1 MLARLSEWTGVKE
14 EEKRRRGPY
23 PLLQLCL
30 GALLIF
36 AAVVPENHLYRE
48 SSGQQ
53 TAQDPVVP
61 VIRSENGE
69 TLKSAVVQSKVKTD
83 PLNLNA
89 HAAVLLDGDTGRIL
103 YGKNEK
109 KVLPMASTTKIMTC
123 ILALENSGLDT
134 EVEISDRAA
143 SMPEVKLHAGK
154 GEKYRLEDLLYS
166 LMLESHNDTAVAI
179 AEAVGG
185 SVENFADM
193 MNGKAA
199 ELGCDDTYFLTPNGL
214 DAEDKESGKIHS
226 TTAADLARILRY
238 CISLSPAKEEFLAIT
253 RAPSHAFSDLSGTRS
268 FSCVNHNALL
278 TSMEGAV
285 SGKTGFTGKAGYCYV
300 GAVKKDEKLFIAA
313 LLDCGWPP
321 HRTYKWEDMGRL
333 LAFGDENYDFY
344 EILKE
349 TPELPPIPVKNG
361 IGSQTGLT
369 VGYPEPASLK
379 ILMNQNEPV
388 TIKKKVV
395 KELTAPVAAGM
406 AVGQV
411 DYYVGE
417 DLVASFPVTA
427 SETVGKWDL
436 EFCVK
441 TLLNGFLFCY
451 NG

>member
-1 MLARLSEWTGVKE
+1 MQKEQRRMRPEREAAEGYMRIRKAYIRTLA
-14 EEKRRRGPY
+14 
-23 PLLQLCL
+23 
-30 GALLIF
+30 ALLALALWLWPIQSE
-36 AAVVPENHLYRE
+36 AA
-48 SSGQQ
+48 Q
-53 TAQDPVVP
+53 AQ
-61 VIRSENGE
+61 GE
-69 TLKSAVVQSKVKTD
+69 GPPA
-83 PLNLNA
+83 PLELRA
-89 HAAVLLDGDTGRIL
+89 RAAVLMDGDTGRIL
-103 YGKNEK
+103 YGKNQDQT
-109 KVLPMASTTKIMTC
+109 LPMASTTKIMTC
-123 ILALENSGLDT
+123 ILALENASLDDVV
-134 EVEISDRAA
+134 EVSSYAA
-143 SMPEVKLHAGK
+143 SMPDVQLNIRE
-154 GEKYRLEDLLYS
+154 GEQYRLEDLLYS
-166 LMLESHNDTAVAI
+166 LMLESHNDTAAAI
-179 AEAVGG
+179 AEHVAGTR
-185 SVENFADM
+185 EAFAGM
-193 MNGKAA
+193 MNQKARDI
-199 ELGCDDTYFLTPNGL
+199 GCRDTFFITPNGL
-214 DAEDKESGKIHS
+214 DAEDPDTGRIHS
-226 TTAADLARILRY
+226 TTAAELAGILRY
-238 CISLSPAKEEFLAIT
+238 CLFQSPEREGFLRVT
-253 RAPSHAFSDLSGTRS
+253 RAPSHAFSDISGTRT

-278 TSMEGAV
+278 TTTKGAI
-285 SGKTGFTGKAGYCYV
+285 SGKTGFTSGAGYCYV
-300 GAVKKDEKLFIAA
+300 GAVKKGEKTFIAA
-313 LLDCGWPP
+313 LLGCGWPP

-344 EILKE
+344 ELLKE

>member
-1 MLARLSEWTGVKE
+1 MQKE
-14 EEKRRRGPY
+14 QRRMRPEREAAEGY
-23 PLLQLCL
+23 MRIRKAYIRTLT
-30 GALLIF
+30 ALLALALWLWPIQTE
-36 AAVVPENHLYRE
+36 AVQAP
-48 SSGQQ
+48 
-53 TAQDPVVP
+53 
-61 VIRSENGE
+61 GE
-69 TLKSAVVQSKVKTD
+69 EAPA
-83 PLNLNA
+83 PLELRA
-89 HAAVLLDGDTGRIL
+89 RAAVLMDGDTGRIL
-103 YGKNEK
+103 YGKNQDQT
-109 KVLPMASTTKIMTC
+109 LPMASTTKIMTC
-123 ILALENSGLDT
+123 ILALENASLDDVV
-134 EVEISDRAA
+134 EVSSYAA
-143 SMPEVKLHAGK
+143 AMPYVQLNTREAYQ
-154 GEKYRLEDLLYS
+154 YRLGDLLYS
-166 LMLESHNDTAVAI
+166 LMLESHNDTAAAI
-179 AEAVGG
+179 AEHVAGTR
-185 SVENFADM
+185 EAFADM
-193 MNGKAA
+193 MNQKARDI
-199 ELGCDDTYFLTPNGL
+199 GCRDTFFITPNGL
-214 DAEDKESGKIHS
+214 DAEDPDTGRIHS
-226 TTAADLARILRY
+226 TTAAELAGILRY
-238 CISLSPAKEEFLAIT
+238 CLFQSPEREGFLRVT
-253 RAPSHAFSDLSGTRS
+253 RAPSHAFSDVSGTRT

-278 TSMEGAV
+278 TTTKGAI
-285 SGKTGFTGKAGYCYV
+285 SGKTGFTAGAGYCYV
-300 GAVKKDEKLFIAA
+300 GAVKKGEKTFIAA
-313 LLDCGWPP
+313 LLGCGWPP

-344 EILKE
+344 ELLKE

-388 TIKKKVV
+388 TIKKKVA

>member
-1 MLARLSEWTGVKE
+1 MQKE
-14 EEKRRRGPY
+14 QRRMRPEREAAEGY
-23 PLLQLCL
+23 MRIRKAYIRTLT
-30 GALLIF
+30 ALLALALWLWPIQTE
-36 AAVVPENHLYRE
+36 AVQAP
-48 SSGQQ
+48 
-53 TAQDPVVP
+53 
-61 VIRSENGE
+61 GE
-69 TLKSAVVQSKVKTD
+69 EAPA
-83 PLNLNA
+83 PLELRA
-89 HAAVLLDGDTGRIL
+89 RAAVLMDGDTGRIL
-103 YGKNEK
+103 YGKNQDQT
-109 KVLPMASTTKIMTC
+109 LPMASTTKIMTC
-123 ILALENSGLDT
+123 ILALENASLDAVV
-134 EVEISDRAA
+134 EVPSYAA
-143 SMPEVKLHAGK
+143 SMPEVQLNPRE
-154 GEKYRLEDLLYS
+154 GEHHRLGDLLYS
-166 LMLESHNDTAVAI
+166 LMLESHNDTAAAI
-179 AEAVGG
+179 AEHVAGTR
-185 SVENFADM
+185 EAFADM
-193 MNGKAA
+193 MNQKARDI
-199 ELGCDDTYFLTPNGL
+199 GCRDTFFITPNGL
-214 DAEDKESGKIHS
+214 DAEDPDTGRIHS
-226 TTAADLARILRY
+226 TTAAELAGILRY
-238 CISLSPAKEEFLAIT
+238 CLFQSPEREGFLRVT
-253 RAPSHAFSDLSGTRS
+253 RAPSHAFSDVSGTRT

-278 TSMEGAV
+278 TTTKGAI
-285 SGKTGFTGKAGYCYV
+285 SGKTGFTAGAGYCYV
-300 GAVKKDEKLFIAA
+300 GAVKKGEKTFIAA
-313 LLDCGWPP
+313 LLGCGWPP

-344 EILKE
+344 ELLKE

-388 TIKKKVV
+388 TIKKKVA

>member
-1 MLARLSEWTGVKE
+1 MQKEQRGMRPEREAAEGYMRIRKAYIRTLA
-14 EEKRRRGPY
+14 
-23 PLLQLCL
+23 
-30 GALLIF
+30 ALLALALWLWPIQSE
-36 AAVVPENHLYRE
+36 AA
-48 SSGQQ
+48 Q
-53 TAQDPVVP
+53 AQ
-61 VIRSENGE
+61 GE
-69 TLKSAVVQSKVKTD
+69 GAPA
-83 PLNLNA
+83 PLELRA
-89 HAAVLLDGDTGRIL
+89 RAAVLMDGDTGRIL
-103 YGKNEK
+103 YGKNQDQT
-109 KVLPMASTTKIMTC
+109 LPMASTTKIMTC
-123 ILALENSGLDT
+123 ILALENASLDDVV
-134 EVEISDRAA
+134 EVSSYAA
-143 SMPEVKLHAGK
+143 SMPDVQLNIRE
-154 GEKYRLEDLLYS
+154 GEQYRLEDLLYS
-166 LMLESHNDTAVAI
+166 LMLESHNDTAAAI
-179 AEAVGG
+179 AEHVAGTR
-185 SVENFADM
+185 EAFADM
-193 MNGKAA
+193 MNQKARDI
-199 ELGCDDTYFLTPNGL
+199 GCQDTFFITPNGL
-214 DAEDKESGKIHS
+214 DAEDPDTGRIHS
-226 TTAADLARILRY
+226 TTAAELAGILRY
-238 CISLSPAKEEFLAIT
+238 CLFQSPEREGFLRVT
-253 RAPSHAFSDLSGTRS
+253 RAPSHAFSDVSGTRT

-278 TSMEGAV
+278 TTTKGAI
-285 SGKTGFTGKAGYCYV
+285 SGKTGFTAGAGYCYV
-300 GAVKKDEKLFIAA
+300 GAVKKGEKTFIAA
-313 LLDCGWPP
+313 LLGCGWPP

-344 EILKE
+344 ELLKE

-395 KELTAPVAAGM
+395 KELTAPVTAGM

>member
-1 MLARLSEWTGVKE
+1 MQKE
-14 EEKRRRGPY
+14 QRRMRPEREAAEGY
-23 PLLQLCL
+23 MRIRKAYIRTLT
-30 GALLIF
+30 ALLALALWLWPIQTE
-36 AAVVPENHLYRE
+36 AVQAP
-48 SSGQQ
+48 
-53 TAQDPVVP
+53 
-61 VIRSENGE
+61 GE
-69 TLKSAVVQSKVKTD
+69 EAPA
-83 PLNLNA
+83 PLELRA
-89 HAAVLLDGDTGRIL
+89 RAAVLMDGDTGRIL
-103 YGKNEK
+103 YGKNQDQT
-109 KVLPMASTTKIMTC
+109 LPMASTTKIMTC
-123 ILALENSGLDT
+123 ILALENASLDDVV
-134 EVEISDRAA
+134 EVSSYAA
-143 SMPEVKLHAGK
+143 SMPDVQLNIRE
-154 GEKYRLEDLLYS
+154 GEQYRLEDLLYS
-166 LMLESHNDTAVAI
+166 LMLESHNDTAAAI
-179 AEAVGG
+179 AEHVAGTR
-185 SVENFADM
+185 EAFADM
-193 MNGKAA
+193 MNQKARDI
-199 ELGCDDTYFLTPNGL
+199 GCRDTFFITPNGL
-214 DAEDKESGKIHS
+214 DAEDPDTGRIHS
-226 TTAADLARILRY
+226 TTAAELAGILRY
-238 CISLSPAKEEFLAIT
+238 CLFQSPKREAFLRVT
-253 RAPSHAFSDLSGTRS
+253 RAPSHAFSDVSGTRT

-278 TSMEGAV
+278 TTTKGAI
-285 SGKTGFTGKAGYCYV
+285 SGKTGFTAGAGYCYV
-300 GAVKKDEKLFIAA
+300 GAVKKGEKTFIAA
-313 LLDCGWPP
+313 LLGCGWPP

-344 EILKE
+344 ELLKE

-417 DLVASFPVTA
+417 DLIASFPVTA

>member
-1 MLARLSEWTGVKE
+1 MERAAENAAGSKAAERYMRIRKAYIRTSA
-14 EEKRRRGPY
+14 
-23 PLLQLCL
+23 
-30 GALLIF
+30 ALLALVAWLWPIQSE
-36 AAVVPENHLYRE
+36 AARAP
-48 SSGQQ
+48 
-53 TAQDPVVP
+53 
-61 VIRSENGE
+61 GE
-69 TLKSAVVQSKVKTD
+69 GAPA
-83 PLNLNA
+83 PLELRA
-89 HAAVLLDGDTGRIL
+89 RAAVLMDGDTGRIL
-103 YGKNEK
+103 YGKNQDQT
-109 KVLPMASTTKIMTC
+109 LPMASTTKIMTC
-123 ILALENSGLDT
+123 ILALENASLDDVV
-134 EVEISDRAA
+134 EVSSYAA
-143 SMPEVKLHAGK
+143 SMPDVQLNIRE
-154 GEKYRLEDLLYS
+154 GEQYRLEDLLYS
-166 LMLESHNDTAVAI
+166 LMLESHNDTAAAI
-179 AEAVGG
+179 AEHVAGTR
-185 SVENFADM
+185 EAFAGM
-193 MNGKAA
+193 MNQKARDI
-199 ELGCDDTYFLTPNGL
+199 GCRDTFFITPNGL
-214 DAEDKESGKIHS
+214 DAEDPDTGRIHS
-226 TTAADLARILRY
+226 TTAAELAGILRY
-238 CISLSPAKEEFLAIT
+238 CLFQSPEREGFLRVT
-253 RAPSHAFSDLSGTRS
+253 RAPSHAFSDISGTRT

-278 TSMEGAV
+278 TTTKGAI
-285 SGKTGFTGKAGYCYV
+285 SGKTGFTAGAGYCYV
-300 GAVKKDEKLFIAA
+300 GAVKKGEKTFIAA
-313 LLDCGWPP
+313 LLGCGWPP

-333 LAFGDENYDFY
+333 LAFGNENYDFY

-369 VGYPEPASLK
+369 VGYPDPASLK

>member
-1 MLARLSEWTGVKE
+1 MQKEQRRMRPEREAAEGYMRIRKAYIRTLA
-14 EEKRRRGPY
+14 
-23 PLLQLCL
+23 
-30 GALLIF
+30 ALLALALWLWPIQSE
-36 AAVVPENHLYRE
+36 AAQAP
-48 SSGQQ
+48 
-53 TAQDPVVP
+53 
-61 VIRSENGE
+61 GE
-69 TLKSAVVQSKVKTD
+69 GAPA
-83 PLNLNA
+83 PLELRA
-89 HAAVLLDGDTGRIL
+89 RAAVLMDGDTGRIL
-103 YGKNEK
+103 YGKNQDQT
-109 KVLPMASTTKIMTC
+109 LPMASTTKIMTC
-123 ILALENSGLDT
+123 ILALENASLDDVV
-134 EVEISDRAA
+134 EVSSYAA
-143 SMPEVKLHAGK
+143 SMPDVQLNIRE
-154 GEKYRLEDLLYS
+154 GEQYRLEDLLYS
-166 LMLESHNDTAVAI
+166 LMLESHNDTAAAI
-179 AEAVGG
+179 AEHVAGTR
-185 SVENFADM
+185 EAFADM
-193 MNGKAA
+193 MNQKARDI
-199 ELGCDDTYFLTPNGL
+199 GCRDTFFITPNGL
-214 DAEDKESGKIHS
+214 DAEDPDTGRIHS
-226 TTAADLARILRY
+226 TTAAELAGILRY
-238 CISLSPAKEEFLAIT
+238 CLFQSPEREGFLRVT
-253 RAPSHAFSDLSGTRS
+253 RAPSHAFSDVSGTRT

-278 TSMEGAV
+278 TTTKGAI
-285 SGKTGFTGKAGYCYV
+285 SGKTGFTAGAGYCYV
-300 GAVKKDEKLFIAA
+300 GAVKKGEKTFIAA
-313 LLDCGWPP
+313 LLGCGWPP

-361 IGSQTGLT
+361 IESQTGLT

>member
-1 MLARLSEWTGVKE
+1 MERAAENAAGSKAAERYMRIRKAYIRTSA
-14 EEKRRRGPY
+14 
-23 PLLQLCL
+23 
-30 GALLIF
+30 ALLALVAWLWPIQSE
-36 AAVVPENHLYRE
+36 AARAP
-48 SSGQQ
+48 
-53 TAQDPVVP
+53 
-61 VIRSENGE
+61 GE
-69 TLKSAVVQSKVKTD
+69 GAPA
-83 PLNLNA
+83 PLELRA
-89 HAAVLLDGDTGRIL
+89 RAAVLMDGDTGRIL
-103 YGKNEK
+103 YGKNQDQT
-109 KVLPMASTTKIMTC
+109 LPMASTTKIMTC
-123 ILALENSGLDT
+123 ILALENASLDDVV
-134 EVEISDRAA
+134 EVSSYAA
-143 SMPEVKLHAGK
+143 SMPDVQLNIRE
-154 GEKYRLEDLLYS
+154 GEQYRLEDLLYS
-166 LMLESHNDTAVAI
+166 LMLESHNDTAAAI
-179 AEAVGG
+179 AEHVAGTR
-185 SVENFADM
+185 EAFAGM
-193 MNGKAA
+193 MNQKARDI
-199 ELGCDDTYFLTPNGL
+199 GCRDTFFITPNGL
-214 DAEDKESGKIHS
+214 DAEDPDTGRIHS
-226 TTAADLARILRY
+226 TTAAELAGILRY
-238 CISLSPAKEEFLAIT
+238 CLFQSPEREGFLRVT
-253 RAPSHAFSDLSGTRS
+253 RAPSHAFSDISGTRT

-278 TSMEGAV
+278 TTTKGAI
-285 SGKTGFTGKAGYCYV
+285 SGKTGFTAGAGYCYV
-300 GAVKKDEKLFIAA
+300 GAVKKGEKTFIAA
-313 LLDCGWPP
+313 LLGCGWPP

-333 LAFGDENYDFY
+333 LAFGNENYDFY

-417 DLVASFPVTA
+417 GLVASFPVTA

>member
-1 MLARLSEWTGVKE
+1 MQKE
-14 EEKRRRGPY
+14 QRRTRPEREAAEGY
-23 PLLQLCL
+23 MRIRKAYIRTLT
-30 GALLIF
+30 ALLALALWLWPIQSE
-36 AAVVPENHLYRE
+36 AAQAP
-48 SSGQQ
+48 
-53 TAQDPVVP
+53 
-61 VIRSENGE
+61 GE
-69 TLKSAVVQSKVKTD
+69 GAPA
-83 PLNLNA
+83 PLELRA
-89 HAAVLLDGDTGRIL
+89 RAAVLMDGDTGRIL
-103 YGKNEK
+103 YGKNQDQT
-109 KVLPMASTTKIMTC
+109 LPMASTTKIMTC
-123 ILALENSGLDT
+123 ILALENASLDDVV
-134 EVEISDRAA
+134 EVSSYAA
-143 SMPEVKLHAGK
+143 SMPDVQLNIRE
-154 GEKYRLEDLLYS
+154 GEQYRLEDLLYS
-166 LMLESHNDTAVAI
+166 LMLESHNDTAAAI
-179 AEAVGG
+179 AEHVAGTR
-185 SVENFADM
+185 EAFADM
-193 MNGKAA
+193 MNQKARDI
-199 ELGCDDTYFLTPNGL
+199 GCQDTFFITPNGL
-214 DAEDKESGKIHS
+214 DAEDPDTGRIHS
-226 TTAADLARILRY
+226 TTAAELAGILRY
-238 CISLSPAKEEFLAIT
+238 CLFQSPEREGFLRVT
-253 RAPSHAFSDLSGTRS
+253 RAPSHAFSDVSGTRT

-278 TSMEGAV
+278 TTTKGAI
-285 SGKTGFTGKAGYCYV
+285 SGKTGFTAGAGYCYV
-300 GAVKKDEKLFIAA
+300 GAVKKGEKTFIAA
-313 LLDCGWPP
+313 LLGCGWPP

-344 EILKE
+344 ELLKE
-349 TPELPPIPVKNG
+349 TPELPPVPVKNG